1 MITNINYFIFDDD
14 YTCKISE
21 VFVVQKNGEITEGKL
36 IQYIKLNTNTK
47 ALYRLK
53 WHPKDK
59 TELKHTDAFGFFSGK
74 EIEAEDIVE
83 LDFKDD
89 FLTKVRVL

>member
-1 MITNINYFIFDDD
+1 MQPNISYFISEDD
-14 YTCKISE
+14 YTIKISE
-21 VFVVQKNGEITEGKL
+21 VFVVQKKGEITEGKL
-36 IQYIKLNTNTK
+36 IQFIKSGINTK

-59 TELKHTDAFGFFSGK
+59 TELKHADAFGFFSGK

-83 LDFKDD
+83 VDFKDD